1 MREEAMN
8 AFETT
13 VQADAATAEAAVRD
27 ALGAQGFGVVSE
39 IDVAANLKNA
49 LGVERPPLKI
59 LGACSPALVQQALAI
74 DSSIALLLPCNVV
87 LDQAG
92 GGTRVRIVDPQ
103 ALMDDPRF
111 ANLARAVS
119 DSLRAALAA
128 IDGQLATGATA

>member
-1 MREEAMN
+1 MN

-13 VQADAATAEAAVRD
+13 VRADAATTETAVRD

-39 IDVAANLKNA
+39 IDVAANLKNV

-87 LDQAG
+87 LDQAD
-92 GGTRVRIVDPQ
+92 GGTRSASSTHKRSWTTPASRTSLEMRPRACAPPSQ
-103 ALMDDPRF
+103 A
-111 ANLARAVS
+111 S
-119 DSLRAALAA
+119 
-128 IDGQLATGATA
+128 TGSE